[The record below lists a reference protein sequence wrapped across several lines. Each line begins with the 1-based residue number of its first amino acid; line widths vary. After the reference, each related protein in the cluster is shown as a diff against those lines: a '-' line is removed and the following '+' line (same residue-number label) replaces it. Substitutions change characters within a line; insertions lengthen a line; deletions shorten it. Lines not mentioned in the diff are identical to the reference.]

1 MDLISFSVPKFPLL
15 LCMPWACTWLLS
27 LIHKRMI
34 YSYWDNHSP
43 IKNIYIMVIR
53 SQRESFLSSSAAK
66 ETGEVE
72 EDGQTHAKCVQ
83 GLISFLDTCM
93 QNTVSGVRPTLSS
106 ASVFLLCFK
115 CHFVA
120 LDIVHT
126 LKVLTGSEFLAW
138 SVVMWGLYSEAA
150 VETSQMRD
158 ERKALEGGT
167 AEVLIHPVLKHLSD
181 YGSVR
186 AGRPSRVCIWYSKEG
201 LTQSREMVAVYW
213 IYCTYDFL

>member
-1 MDLISFSVPKFPLL
+1 M
-15 LCMPWACTWLLS
+15 A
-27 LIHKRMI
+27 
-34 YSYWDNHSP
+34 N
-43 IKNIYIMVIR
+43 R

-72 EDGQTHAKCVQ
+72 EDGQSHAKCVQ
-83 GLISFLDTCM
+83 GLISLLDTCM

-106 ASVFLLCFK
+106 ASVFPLCFK
-115 CHFVA
+115 WHLVA
-120 LDIVHT
+120 LDVLHT

-158 ERKALEGGT
+158 KRKALEGGT

-186 AGRPSRVCIWYSKEG
+186 AGRPSCVCIWYSKEG
-201 LTQSREMVAVYW
+201 LTQSREMVAVY
-213 IYCTYDFL
+213 